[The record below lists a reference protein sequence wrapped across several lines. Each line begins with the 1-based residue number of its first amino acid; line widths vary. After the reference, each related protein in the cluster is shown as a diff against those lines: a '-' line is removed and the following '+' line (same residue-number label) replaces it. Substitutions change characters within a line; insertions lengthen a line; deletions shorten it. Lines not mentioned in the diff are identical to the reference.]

1 MKQLTLKR
9 FIHISEQGQ
18 EPKEA
23 PSMEID
29 INVKFDD
36 EEYIVDSVDVKVFG
50 EQWQRNN
57 GDFQKVFEIPIDHI
71 INEVDLDEEY
81 KNQ

>member
-29 INVKFDD
+29 INVEFDD
-36 EEYIVDSVDVKVFG
+36 EEYIVDSVDIKVFG
-50 EQWQRNN
+50 EQWQKNN
-57 GDFQKVFEIPIDHI
+57 DAFQTIFEVPIDNI
-71 INEVDLDEEY
+71 INEIDLEEEF

>member
-29 INVKFDD
+29 INVEFDD
-36 EEYIVDSVDVKVFG
+36 EEYIVDSVDIKVFG
-50 EQWQRNN
+50 EQWQKNN
-57 GDFQKVFEIPIDHI
+57 DAFQTIFEVPIDNI
-71 INEVDLDEEY
+71 IKEIDLEEEF